1 MYEKCKISVFSYV
14 SVIITAQHSLNRH
27 ATVRSWAEH
36 QPCLLIG
43 VFQCQVI
50 LSAMCLCMFSVLS
63 LCVLIW
69 GDKLVSTFL
78 TNGKAIK
85 FRPVLLFYL
94 SLSPCIP
101 AFMFIMLHHPTS
113 SQLGH
118 YDYMLPSSVLVV
130 YGTPSLSSSI
140 SVWKH
145 THTHTHSFILLTA
158 AGISCLVSKG
168 RCWRLSRCFPTVSP
182 RPWLF
187 WNSILAYYF

>member
-1 MYEKCKISVFSYV
+1 MQCIYVCMVFFLLIWSKCQMLWYFCTMYEKCKISVFSYV
-14 SVIITAQHSLNRH
+14 SVIITTQHSLNRH

-50 LSAMCLCMFSVLS
+50 LTAMCLCMFSVLS

-78 TNGKAIK
+78 TNGKANK

-113 SQLGH
+113 SQLSH

-145 THTHTHSFILLTA
+145 THTYT
-158 AGISCLVSKG
+158 
-168 RCWRLSRCFPTVSP
+168 
-182 RPWLF
+182 LF
-187 WNSILAYYF
+187 HFAHCRRNFMPG